1 MSKIKKELKRFLVAG
16 LSAVGTDLVM
26 YYILLNFMPHDI
38 SKAVSFLLG
47 TVVAFVINKYWT
59 FEKHE
64 KSYKEMLKFGILYSL
79 TLGANVM
86 TNKMI
91 LEYTSLVFLAF
102 LVATGVSTVLN
113 FIGQKWWVFKVPDR
127 GSVNP
132 TPLGG

>member
-1 MSKIKKELKRFLVAG
+1 
-16 LSAVGTDLVM
+16 M

-79 TLGANVM
+79 TLGTNVM

-113 FIGQKWWVFKVPDR
+113 FIGQKWWVFK
-127 GSVNP
+127 
-132 TPLGG
+132 

>member
-64 KSYKEMLKFGILYSL
+64 KSYKEILKFGILYSL

-113 FIGQKWWVFKVPDR
+113 FIGQKWWVFK
-127 GSVNP
+127 
-132 TPLGG
+132 

>member
-16 LSAVGTDLVM
+16 LSAVGTDLIS
-26 YYILLNFMPHDI
+26 YYILLNFLPHDFAKAI
-38 SKAVSFLLG
+38 SFMLG

-64 KSYKEMLKFGILYSL
+64 KSYREILQFGLLYTV

-86 TNKMI
+86 INNVV
-91 LEYTSLVFLAF
+91 LEYTNIVFLAF

-113 FIGQKWWVFKVPDR
+113 FIGQKFWVFK
-127 GSVNP
+127 
-132 TPLGG
+132 